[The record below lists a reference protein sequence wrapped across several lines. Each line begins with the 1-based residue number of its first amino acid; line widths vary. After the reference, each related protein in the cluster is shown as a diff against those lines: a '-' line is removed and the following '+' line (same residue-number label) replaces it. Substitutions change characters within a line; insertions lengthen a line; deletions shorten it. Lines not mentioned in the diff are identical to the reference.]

1 MAPPIPDDPVPP
13 GATWRPLSPQEA
25 ARLEA
30 LVGAVALYERVGF
43 TVKRRFER
51 LLCWAKV

>member
-1 MAPPIPDDPVPP
+1 MAPPIPDDPVLP

-30 LVGAVALYERVGF
+30 LVEAARAADG
-43 TVKRRFER
+43 KRRFER